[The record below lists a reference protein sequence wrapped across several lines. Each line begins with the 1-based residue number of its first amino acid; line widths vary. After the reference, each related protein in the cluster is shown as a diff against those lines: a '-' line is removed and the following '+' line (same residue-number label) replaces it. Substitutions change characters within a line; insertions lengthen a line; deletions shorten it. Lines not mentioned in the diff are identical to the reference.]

1 MKDKFLIHHSAFII
15 HHFLCA
21 LCHNLGRPMKTTPD
35 RLGRMLLMPTQH
47 DRRLAAPLLA
57 ALALLLASCAAETAH
72 KSQAP
77 PPPAADEVVATVN
90 GRHVPAKVYEM
101 FVRNGREAL
110 GLDENTDEG
119 RRKLMELREGIVSE
133 LIDRA
138 VISGEAERRGLRV
151 APDVL
156 AAREREEI
164 AKLGGEERFSAYLAE
179 HNLTREDYRE
189 ITRDLIRGELMT
201 EEAAKAV
208 AVTDEEVAKY
218 YEEHKREEWLRQ
230 PERVAAA
237 HLLVAARPNLVRQQ
251 LQREK
256 NLGGAALEAAAREE
270 LDKRRRRAE
279 ELRRRAAAGED
290 FAALARDSSDD
301 PASRER
307 GGSLGAFTRGTHTRA
322 FDDAAFAL
330 SPGQVSAVVETEF
343 GFHVIKLNAREP
355 ARAFTL
361 EEAAPEIR
369 RRLAAAKQAQV
380 LKDWLR
386 EARRSAQ
393 VRVREPYRFGAL
405 RDEFPAL

>member
-1 MKDKFLIHHSAFII
+1 MQTTHER
-15 HHFLCA
+15 
-21 LCHNLGRPMKTTPD
+21 RP
-35 RLGRMLLMPTQH
+35 
-47 DRRLAAPLLA
+47 AAPLFA
-57 ALALLLASCAAETAH
+57 ALALLLASCAAETAQ
-72 KSQAP
+72 KSPAP
-77 PPPAADEVVATVN
+77 SPPAADDPVATVN
-90 GRHVPAKVYEM
+90 GRHVSAKVYEM

-119 RRKLMELREGIVSE
+119 RRKLAELREGVVSE

-138 VISGEAERRGLRV
+138 VISAEAERRGLRV

-156 AAREREEI
+156 AEREREEI
-164 AKLGGEERFSAYLAE
+164 AKLGGEERFGAYLAD
-179 HNLTREDYRE
+179 HNLTRDDHRE

-201 EEAAKAV
+201 EAAAKAV
-208 AVTDEEVAKY
+208 SVSDEEIAKY
-218 YEEHKREEWLRQ
+218 YDEHKQEEWLRQ

-237 HLLVAARPNLVRQQ
+237 HLLVAARFALVRQQ

-256 NLGGAALEAAAREE
+256 NLSGAQLEAAAREE
-270 LDKRRRRAE
+270 LGKRRRKAE
-279 ELRRRAAAGED
+279 DLRRRAAAGED
-290 FAALARDSSDD
+290 FAALARASSDD

-330 SPGQVSAVVETEF
+330 RPGQVSAVVETEF
-343 GFHVIKLNAREP
+343 GFHVIKLDAREP

-386 EARRSAQ
+386 EARRGAQ
-393 VRVREPYRFGAL
+393 IRVREPYRFGAL
-405 RDEFPAL
+405 RDAFPAM